1 MSKMYCVMY
10 VNDDGEDDVLRMY
23 KTKARAEEF
32 IDDNIKDIAD
42 NLNSEV
48 WVKRVE
54 VKDEANE

>member
-48 WVKRVE
+48 WIKKVE
-54 VKDEANE
+54 VK